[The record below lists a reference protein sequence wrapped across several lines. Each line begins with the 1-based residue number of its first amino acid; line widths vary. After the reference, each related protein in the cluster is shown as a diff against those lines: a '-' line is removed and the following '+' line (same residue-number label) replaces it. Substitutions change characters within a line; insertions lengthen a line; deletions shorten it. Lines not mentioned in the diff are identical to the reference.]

1 MRLKFYLLPP
11 SLTWNEQSMYCAMDM
26 PNTHR
31 FPQSGHC
38 QFLDVD
44 AADLNTLG
52 LHTRLIQ
59 SPTRERLLP
68 NASSWGSPLLD
79 PNLGSSSLLDALTR
93 LAPSAAKDFVPK
105 SHVNASLAFRL
116 INDITFRGEESGY
129 IALSYCR
136 QRSNQHTSRRVVTP
150 VGDLPFGWTKEI
162 EHFPLPTSSALFQA
176 VLRERRLGEGLW
188 FYQVCIHETDEL
200 ERATAIGAID
210 TIYKNARAVVV
221 ALDDVLAT
229 PEEEHF
235 LRVYVEHCLSAGLDQ
250 QPNLGQHPPFMSQYD
265 AFKSFFERIIY
276 SEWSERAWCA
286 HEMKMGRDHVFLV
299 PCFRHHPYETQTVVR
314 FTGAFFLHMLELASE
329 LPGFTPVQHARIR
342 SLSDFFGK
350 LDMEKGFV
358 KQRPDT
364 PQGPLPEP
372 TLVVPKFGEIFQMKA
387 SGNPLLPEYLRRL
400 NANRDKMCIALNASG
415 LPLALAPP
423 TPFQRPNIEDECLRS
438 LLLIGLAAR
447 DPVSLC
453 TTGPPLKLHDGSISW
468 LSRPTPLDVNVHRP
482 PPARFSNMTSQ
493 ITQATDGQAEY
504 VQLDLVFLDIP
515 HRLQPSPLFPSHIAR
530 ARAYIQLCIQCQVRG
545 PPTWDFW
552 QTPNHP
558 RAAAMQNV
566 FVQTLACVFECGPQW
581 LLEVSS
587 AVQHPN
593 AMKLDPQA
601 VEMLLNPNLIIQNYI
616 LLPTGQTMLCL
627 LLNVV
632 ASLVLF
638 GIPWA
643 SGANERTHGPLI
655 VAAPSP
661 SETEHM
667 PPRPNSGKAIVFA
680 PFEYSKTFSIA
691 VPDPVKG
698 AEYDA
703 LARGWVLTSMSPFT
717 GSAKPT
723 VSWTL
728 QSKGIVF
735 GDGNFNAALA
745 RCGGGAVRNHRVYGP
760 SQQQAV

>member
-1 MRLKFYLLPP
+1 
-11 SLTWNEQSMYCAMDM
+11 MYSPMDM
-26 PNTHR
+26 PTTHH

-38 QFLDVD
+38 QFLSVQ

-52 LHTRLIQ
+52 LHTRVVQ
-59 SPTRERLLP
+59 SPTRERLLSNGP
-68 NASSWGSPLLD
+68 SWGSPVLD
-79 PNLGSSSLLDALTR
+79 SNLATNSLLDALSR
-93 LAPSAAKDFVPK
+93 LAPSVAKDLIPK
-105 SHVNASLAFRL
+105 CHVDASLVFRL
-116 INDITFRGEESGY
+116 INDINFCGQESGY

-136 QRSNQHTSRRVVTP
+136 QRTNPQTPRRVVTP

-162 EHFPLPTSSALFQA
+162 EHFPLPTSNALFQA
-176 VLRERRLGEGLW
+176 VLQEKRIGEGLW
-188 FYQVCIHETDEL
+188 FDQVCINEADEL

-210 TIYKNARAVVV
+210 TVYKNARAVVV

-235 LRVYVEHCLSAGLDQ
+235 LRVYVEHCLSAGLEQ
-250 QPNLGQHPPFMSQYD
+250 QPNLGQTPPFMSQYD
-265 AFKSFFERIIY
+265 AFKTFFERIIF

-299 PCFRHHPYETQTVVR
+299 PCYRHHPYETQTVVR

-329 LPGFTPVQHARIR
+329 LPDFTPVQHARIR

-350 LDMEKGFV
+350 LDMEKSLG

-364 PQGPLPEP
+364 PQLPLPEP
-372 TLVVPKFGEIFQMKA
+372 TLVVPKFGEMFQMKT

-423 TPFQRPNIEDECLRS
+423 TPFQRPNIEDECLRT

-453 TTGPPLKLHDGSISW
+453 TTGTPLTLHDGSISW
-468 LSRPTPLDVNVHRP
+468 LSRPTPLDVNVHRL
-482 PPARFSNMTSQ
+482 PPARFSNTGNQ
-493 ITQATDGQAEY
+493 ITQGTDGQAEY
-504 VQLDLVFLDIP
+504 VQLDLVFLDLP
-515 HRLQPSPLFPSHIAR
+515 HRLQPSPLFPNHIAR
-530 ARAYIQLCIQCQVRG
+530 ARAYIQLCIQCQLQG

-552 QTPNHP
+552 QMPNHP

-581 LLEVSS
+581 LLEVS
-587 AVQHPN
+587 AAIQHPN
-593 AMKLDPQA
+593 ALKMDPQA
-601 VEMLLNPNLIIQNYI
+601 VEMLLNPNLIVQNYI
-616 LLPTGQTMLCL
+616 RLPEGQTALCL

-632 ASLVLF
+632 SSLILF
-638 GIPWA
+638 GVPWA

-661 SETEHM
+661 SETGLM
-667 PPRPNSGKAIVFA
+667 SPRPNTGKAIVFA

-691 VPDPVKG
+691 VPNPVKG

-703 LARGWVLTSMSPFT
+703 LARGWILTSTSPFT

-723 VSWTL
+723 VSWKL
-728 QSKGIVF
+728 QSKGVVF

-745 RCGGGAVRNHRVYGP
+745 RCGGGDVRNHRVYGP